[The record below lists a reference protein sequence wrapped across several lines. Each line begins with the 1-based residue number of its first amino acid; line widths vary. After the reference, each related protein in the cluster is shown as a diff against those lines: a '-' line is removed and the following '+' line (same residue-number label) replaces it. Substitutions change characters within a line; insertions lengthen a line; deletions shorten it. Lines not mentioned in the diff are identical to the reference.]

1 MGVITGEFAYPTIE
15 DVQSMLEKVSAKHW
29 IIDATSVAV
38 ELGNPV
44 LSNIVMIGAL
54 AGTSLLPID
63 RRAFEKEIAK
73 NLSAD
78 KRAVNLAAFD
88 AGMKMI

>member
-1 MGVITGEFAYPTIE
+1 M
-15 DVQSMLEKVSAKHW
+15 
-29 IIDATSVAV
+29 IDATSVAV

-54 AGTSLLPID
+54 AGASLLPID

-73 NLSAD
+73 S
-78 KRAVNLAAFD
+78 
-88 AGMKMI
+88 MSC